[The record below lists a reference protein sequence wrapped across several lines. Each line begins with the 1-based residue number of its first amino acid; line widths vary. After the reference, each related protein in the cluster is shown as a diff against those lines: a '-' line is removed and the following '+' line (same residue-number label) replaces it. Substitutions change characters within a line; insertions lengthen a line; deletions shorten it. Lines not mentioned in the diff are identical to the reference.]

1 MKKFNLPLPRFPN
14 FPSNGSIYRRERE
27 GGGKKFSS
35 TISTSPLSSLTHT
48 VTLNGTTFTCVNAPA
63 QRQRV
68 FYPRERK
75 KTETGNKCFL
85 RVINLFLRD
94 RPDSRGP
101 VEIASGMTINPGI
114 DFLKF

>member
-1 MKKFNLPLPRFPN
+1 MKNFNLPLPRFPN
-14 FPSNGSIYRRERE
+14 FPSNGSIYRRER
-27 GGGKKFSS
+27 GGREKILEHNFHL
-35 TISTSPLSSLTHT
+35 SPLSSLTHT